1 MKLTKDAAL
10 KSVRNSKS
18 LNAIRFSNEVVKSE
32 TTKQIK
38 DLQRE
43 IENRLR
49 RTDLTI
55 LIVE

>member
-1 MKLTKDAAL
+1 MRLTKDAAL

-18 LNAIRFSNEVVKSE
+18 LNAIRLSNEVVKSE

-38 DLQRE
+38 DLERE
-43 IENRLR
+43 IQNRLR

>member
-10 KSVRNSKS
+10 KSVRNSKQ
-18 LNAIRFSNEVVKSE
+18 LNAIRLSNEEVKSE
-32 TTKQIK
+32 TKKQIK
-38 DLQRE
+38 DLERE

-49 RTDLTI
+49 RADLTI